1 MKNLIAVDR
10 DVLAVAC
17 ISPQQAEQ
25 RGWDTLQAI
34 KQMGDAQATLRQHME
49 KTGEHQATG
58 LILMPRELTAENGGK
73 ALMLGEFKESIELQC
88 PCVHGEESDDDCK
101 LCDGD
106 GTYLQ
111 EVTISWPM
119 IKDIY
124 EKAVGHFGLPA
135 DLAPSSVGSSLTLNG
150 HQLREALGFLAP
162 DGSEEQLDQELV
174 LYTGSDT
181 FESKPIV
188 YAHYE
193 DCPEEGIT
201 VIDGDSELG
210 LAFVP
215 AGEVSGAVQGKVLV
229 PKDSINLLFQG
240 GCDATVEAF
249 RVNGQMCIPSAAG
262 ATYLTREQASDFFGL
277 HFSPQPP
284 APKLSRAV
292 EELLRVDAI
301 GIRTSTAFNRSMD
314 ELRAIFMS
322 QQVDQAPVGNDPLS
336 AGTPPGE

>member
-49 KTGEHQATG
+49 TTDEPQLEGR
-58 LILMPRELTAENGGK
+58 ILMPLELTAENGGK
-73 ALMLGEFKESIELQC
+73 GLMLGEFKESLELQC
-88 PCVHGEESDDDCK
+88 HCAHDNEYDDGCET
-101 LCDGD
+101 CGGD

-111 EVTISWPM
+111 EVTISWPV
-119 IKDIY
+119 IKEIY
-124 EKAVGHFGLPA
+124 AKAVKHFAQPASLAKGLE
-135 DLAPSSVGSSLTLNG
+135 GSSLTLNG

-188 YAHYE
+188 YAYYNE
-193 DCPEEGIT
+193 YPEEGVT

-210 LAFVP
+210 HAFVP
-215 AGEVSGAVQGKVLV
+215 AGEMTGAVQGKVL
-229 PKDSINLLFQG
+229 DS
-240 GCDATVEAF
+240 
-249 RVNGQMCIPSAAG
+249 
-262 ATYLTREQASDFFGL
+262 
-277 HFSPQPP
+277 
-284 APKLSRAV
+284 KLPNAV
-292 EELLRVDAI
+292 KELLRVDALA
-301 GIRTSTAFNRSMD
+301 IRTSAAFNRSMD
-314 ELRAIFMS
+314 DLRSTFMS
-322 QQVDQAPVGNDPLS
+322 EQVDQPCAAEDTLS
-336 AGTPPGE
+336 SGTPPGE